1 MSSNATLLVDGSG
14 RFLMTE
20 EIVQTDVLCVGG
32 GIAGLMAAIRASEV
46 GAKVVVADKAN
57 TERSGSAGLGND
69 HFRCYIPESHGPDIR
84 PNLESLVRSQV
95 GGPMRNMSFMRT
107 WMEKSF
113 DIVKLWES
121 WGIPMRYEDRYEFAG
136 HGLPGRILASLKYS
150 GKDQKS
156 VLTREALKRG
166 VTVLNRVMMFDL
178 VNSDGKLV
186 ALGID
191 TRDDRLLIFETKS
204 VVLGTGLCTRLY
216 PSPTPGCMFNIA
228 YSPNNTGDGRAM
240 AYKAGAEL
248 ANLELTMRWA
258 GPKYFARC
266 GKGTWIGV
274 LRNPEGKPIGPFV
287 TKPDRKLG
295 DMAAD
300 IWHSAFEDFAKSGK
314 GPVYMDCSG
323 ISEEDY
329 QYMIH
334 WLKHEG
340 NASFL
345 DYLEAEG
352 INLKERPVEF
362 STYELHLSGGVYYNE
377 NGETSVSGLYAA
389 GDELFGG
396 ISCAATLG
404 WIAGDSAGRYSKY
417 AAVPDAREAGPRIE
431 ESKRAMQ
438 EMLGRKRGPGW
449 KEANLA
455 LQQIM
460 HDYAGS
466 IRSETLL
473 NAGLIHVRRLKEK
486 VGTAL
491 VAKDRHELARCLE
504 LVNLVDLAELLF
516 VAALERKET
525 RAGHVRVDYPFTNPL
540 LDKLLIVKKGGDGPV
555 MEWREINR

>member
-1 MSSNATLLVDGSG
+1 MQ
-14 RFLMTE
+14 E
-20 EIVQTDVLCVGG
+20 QIIQTDVLCIGG
-32 GIAGLMAAIRASEV
+32 GIAGLMAAIRASES
-46 GAKVVVADKAN
+46 GAKVVVAEKAN
-57 TERSGSAGLGND
+57 TLRSGSAGLGND
-69 HFRCYIPESHGPDIR
+69 HFRCYIPDIHGPDIK
-84 PNLESLVRSQV
+84 PNLESLARSQV
-95 GGPMRNMSFMRT
+95 GGAMRNMTFMRT

-121 WGIPMRYEDRYEFAG
+121 WGIPMRYEGRYEFAG

-166 VTVLNRVMMFDL
+166 VTVMNRVMMFDL
-178 VNSDGKLV
+178 INSNGSLV
-186 ALGID
+186 ALGISPKD
-191 TRDDRLLIFETKS
+191 NKLLVYHAKS

-216 PSPTPGCMFNIA
+216 PSPTPGWMFNIA

-266 GKGTWIGV
+266 GKGTWVGV
-274 LRNPEGKPIGPFV
+274 LRDPEDKPIGPFV

-314 GPVYMDCSG
+314 GPVYMDCRG

-329 QYMIH
+329 QYMAH
-334 WLKHEG
+334 WLRHEG

-345 DYLEAEG
+345 DYLEEEA
-352 INLKERPVEF
+352 IDLKERPVEF
-362 STYELHLSGGVYYNE
+362 STYEMHLSGGVLYNE
-377 NGETSVSGLYAA
+377 KGETSVKGLYAA

-396 ISCAATLG
+396 ISCAATFG
-404 WIAGDSAGRYSKY
+404 WIAGDSAGPYSCS
-417 AAVPDAREAGPRIE
+417 AATPDAHEARPRIE
-431 ESKRAMQ
+431 ERKQ
-438 EMLGRKRGPGW
+438 LIEGMLGRKKGPGW

-460 HDYAGS
+460 QDYAGP

-473 NAGLIHVRRLKEK
+473 AAGLSHIRRLKEK
-486 VGTAL
+486 VGTAM
-491 VAKDRHELARCLE
+491 VAQDGHELVRGLE
-504 LVNLVDLAELLF
+504 LMNLVDLAELLF
-516 VAALERKET
+516 LAAMERKET

-540 LDKLLIVKKGGDGPV
+540 LDKLLIVRKTDEGPIL
-555 MEWREINR
+555 EWKELRR

>member
-1 MSSNATLLVDGSG
+1 MKEQIIQA
-14 RFLMTE
+14 
-20 EIVQTDVLCVGG
+20 DVLCIGG
-32 GIAGLMAAIRASEV
+32 GIAGLMAAIRASES
-46 GAKVVVADKAN
+46 GAKVVVAEKAN
-57 TERSGSAGLGND
+57 TLRSGSAGLGND
-69 HFRCYIPESHGPDIR
+69 HFRCYIPDIHGPDIK
-84 PNLESLVRSQV
+84 PNLESLARSQV
-95 GGPMRNMSFMRT
+95 GGAMRNMTFMRT

-121 WGIPMRYEDRYEFAG
+121 WGIEMKYEGRYEFAG

-166 VTVLNRVMMFDL
+166 VTVMNRVMMFDL
-178 VNSDGKLV
+178 INSNGSLV
-186 ALGID
+186 ALGISP
-191 TRDDRLLIFETKS
+191 RDDKLLVYHAKS

-216 PSPTPGCMFNIA
+216 PSPTPGWMFNIA

-266 GKGTWIGV
+266 GKGTWVGV
-274 LRNPEGKPIGPFV
+274 LRDPDGKPIGPFV

-300 IWHSAFEDFAKSGK
+300 IWHSAFEDFAKTGK
-314 GPVYMDCSG
+314 GPVYMDCRG

-329 QYMIH
+329 QYMAH
-334 WLKHEG
+334 WLRHEG

-345 DYLEAEG
+345 DYLEEEA
-352 INLKERPVEF
+352 IDLKERPVEF
-362 STYELHLSGGVYYNE
+362 STYEMHLSGGVLYNE
-377 NGETSVSGLYAA
+377 KGETSVKGLYAA

-396 ISCAATLG
+396 ISCAATFG
-404 WIAGDSAGRYSKY
+404 WIAGDTAGSYACSA
-417 AAVPDAREAGPRIE
+417 ATPDAREAKPRIE
-431 ESKRAMQ
+431 ERKQMIE
-438 EMLGRKRGPGW
+438 EMLGRKKGPGW
-449 KEANLA
+449 KEANVA

-460 HDYAGS
+460 QDYAGP

-473 NAGLIHVRRLKEK
+473 AAGFSHVRRLKEK
-486 VGTAL
+486 VRTAL
-491 VAKDRHELARCLE
+491 VARDSHELVRSLE
-504 LVNLVDLAELLF
+504 VMNLVELAELLF
-516 VAALERKET
+516 LAAMERKET

-540 LDKLLIVKKGGDGPV
+540 LDKLLIVRKADEGPLL
-555 MEWREINR
+555 EWRELRR

>member
-1 MSSNATLLVDGSG
+1 MK
-14 RFLMTE
+14 E
-20 EIVQTDVLCVGG
+20 EIIQTDVLCVGG

-46 GAKVVVADKAN
+46 GAKVIVADKAN
-57 TERSGSAGLGND
+57 TVRSGSAGLGND
-69 HFRCYIPESHGPDIR
+69 HFRCYIPEVHGPDMK

-95 GGPMRNMSFMRT
+95 GGPMRQGVFLRT
-107 WMEKSF
+107 WVEKSF

-121 WGIPMRYEDRYEFAG
+121 WGIPMRYEGRYEFAG
-136 HGLPGRILASLKYS
+136 HGLPGRILASLKYA

-156 VLTREALKRG
+156 VLTREARKRG
-166 VTVLNRVMMFDL
+166 VTVINRVMMFDL
-178 VNSDGKLV
+178 INHNGNLV

-191 TRDDRLLIFETKS
+191 TRNDRLLVFEAKS

-216 PSPTPGCMFNIA
+216 PSPTPGHMFNIA

-240 AYKAGAEL
+240 AYRAGAAL
-248 ANLELTMRWA
+248 ANIELTMRWA

-274 LRNPEGKPIGPFV
+274 LRDPEGKPIGPFV

-329 QYMIH
+329 QYMRH
-334 WLKHEG
+334 WLEHEG

-345 DYLEAEG
+345 DYLEEEK
-352 INLKERPVEF
+352 IDLKERPVEF
-362 STYELHLSGGVYYNE
+362 STYEMHLSGGVYYNE
-377 NGETSVSGLYAA
+377 KGETSVRGLYAA

-396 ISCAATLG
+396 ISGAATFG
-404 WIAGDSAGRYSKY
+404 WIAGDSAGSYSRN
-417 AAVPDAREAGPRIE
+417 AALPDAEEARSHIE
-431 ESKRAMQ
+431 AKKQ
-438 EMLGRKRGPGW
+438 EIRQMLGRARGPAW
-449 KEANLA
+449 KEANTA

-460 HDYAGS
+460 QEYAGP

-473 NAGLIHVRRLKEK
+473 NAGLTHVRRLKEK
-486 VGTAL
+486 VRTTL
-491 VAKDRHELARCLE
+491 VAKDRHDLARSLE
-504 LVNLVDLAELLF
+504 VINLVDLAELLF
-516 VAALERKET
+516 LAALERKET

-540 LDKLLIVKKGGDGPV
+540 LDKLLLVRKGDEGPV
-555 MEWREINR
+555 MEWKALQR

>member
-1 MSSNATLLVDGSG
+1 MK
-14 RFLMTE
+14 E
-20 EIVQTDVLCVGG
+20 EVVQADVLCVGG
-32 GIAGLMAAIRASEV
+32 GIAGLMAAIGAADQ

-57 TERSGSAGLGND
+57 TVRSGSAGLGND
-69 HFRCYIPESHGPDIR
+69 HFRCYIPEVHGPDMK

-95 GGPMRNMSFMRT
+95 GGPMRNASFLRT

-121 WGIPMRYEDRYEFAG
+121 WGIPMKYEGRYEFAG
-136 HGLPGRILASLKYS
+136 HGLPGRQLASLKYS
-150 GKDQKS
+150 GRDQKS

-166 VTVLNRVMMFDL
+166 VTVMNRVMMFDL
-178 VNSDGKLV
+178 INSNGNLV
-186 ALGID
+186 ALGMD
-191 TRDDRLLIFETKS
+191 TRDDRLLVYEAKS

-216 PSPTPGCMFNIA
+216 PSQTPGHMFNIA

-240 AYKAGAEL
+240 AYGAGAEL
-248 ANLELTMRWA
+248 ANIELTMRWA

-266 GKGTWIGV
+266 GKGTWVGV
-274 LRNPEGKPIGPFV
+274 LRDPEGKPIGPFV

-314 GPVYMDCSG
+314 GPVYMDCGG

-329 QYMIH
+329 QYMVH

-340 NASFL
+340 NTSFL
-345 DYLEAEG
+345 DYLEEEN
-352 INLKERPVEF
+352 IDLRKRPVEF
-362 STYELHLSGGVYYNE
+362 STYEMHLSGGVYYNE
-377 NGETSVSGLYAA
+377 KGETSVKGLYAA

-396 ISCAATLG
+396 ISCAATYG
-404 WIAGDSAGRYSKY
+404 WIAGDSAGAYSRN
-417 AAVPDAREAGPRIE
+417 AVLPSAREALPRIE
-431 ESKRAMQ
+431 AKKQEMQ

-449 KEANLA
+449 KEANTA

-460 HDYAGS
+460 QDYAGP

-473 NAGLIHVRRLKEK
+473 NAGLTHVRRLKEK
-486 VGTAL
+486 VRTTL
-491 VAKDRHELARCLE
+491 VAHDRHELARSLE
-504 LVNLVDLAELLF
+504 VTNLVDLAELLF
-516 VAALERKET
+516 LAALERKET

-540 LDKLLIVKKGGDGPV
+540 LDKLLIVRKEDEGPV
-555 MEWREINR
+555 MEWRELKR

>member
-1 MSSNATLLVDGSG
+1 MK
-14 RFLMTE
+14 E
-20 EIVQTDVLCVGG
+20 EIIQTDVLCVGG
-32 GIAGLMAAIRASEV
+32 GIAGLMAAIRASEL

-57 TERSGSAGLGND
+57 TVRSGSAGLGND
-69 HFRCYIPESHGPDIR
+69 HFRCYIPEVHGPDMK

-95 GGPMRNMSFMRT
+95 GGPMRQAIFLRT

-113 DIVKLWES
+113 DIVKLWEG
-121 WGIPMRYEDRYEFAG
+121 WGIPMRYEGRYEFAG
-136 HGLPGRILASLKYS
+136 HGLPGRLLASLKYS

-156 VLTREALKRG
+156 VLTREAQKRG
-166 VTVLNRVMMFDL
+166 VTVMNRVMMFDL
-178 VNSDGKLV
+178 VNSNGNLV

-191 TRDDRLLIFETKS
+191 TRSDRLLVYEAKS

-216 PSPTPGCMFNIA
+216 PSPTPGHMFNIA

-240 AYKAGAEL
+240 AYRAGAEL
-248 ANLELTMRWA
+248 ANVELTMRWA

-266 GKGTWIGV
+266 GKGTWVGV
-274 LRNPEGKPIGPFV
+274 LRDPEGKPIGPFV

-329 QYMIH
+329 QYMRH
-334 WLKHEG
+334 WLEHEG

-345 DYLEAEG
+345 DYLEEEN
-352 INLKERPVEF
+352 IDLKERPVEF
-362 STYELHLSGGVYYNE
+362 STYEMHLSGGVYYNE
-377 NGETSVSGLYAA
+377 KGETSVRGLYAA

-396 ISCAATLG
+396 ISCAATFG
-404 WIAGDSAGRYSKY
+404 WIAGESAGNHSRN
-417 AAVPDAREAGPRIE
+417 AALSDAQGARSHIEARKQEI
-431 ESKRAMQ
+431 Q
-438 EMLGRKRGPGW
+438 EMLGRARGPAW
-449 KEANLA
+449 KEANTA

-460 HDYAGS
+460 QDYAGP

-473 NAGLIHVRRLKEK
+473 NAGLTHVRRLKEK
-486 VGTAL
+486 VRTAL
-491 VAKDRHELARCLE
+491 VAKDRHELTRSLE
-504 LVNLVDLAELLF
+504 IVNLVDLAELVFLT
-516 VAALERKET
+516 ALERKET

-540 LDKLLIVKKGGDGPV
+540 LDKLLMVRKGIDGPV
-555 MEWREINR
+555 MEWKELQR

>member
-1 MSSNATLLVDGSG
+1 MKEQIIQA
-14 RFLMTE
+14 
-20 EIVQTDVLCVGG
+20 DVLCIGG
-32 GIAGLMAAIRASEV
+32 GIAGLMAAIRASES
-46 GAKVVVADKAN
+46 GAKVVVAEKAN
-57 TERSGSAGLGND
+57 TLRSGSAGLGND
-69 HFRCYIPESHGPDIR
+69 HFRCYIPDIHGPDIK
-84 PNLESLVRSQV
+84 PNLESLARSQV
-95 GGPMRNMSFMRT
+95 GGAMRNMTFMRT

-121 WGIPMRYEDRYEFAG
+121 WGIEMKYEGRYEFAG

-166 VTVLNRVMMFDL
+166 VTVMNRVMMFDL
-178 VNSDGKLV
+178 INSNGSLV
-186 ALGID
+186 ALGISP
-191 TRDDRLLIFETKS
+191 RDDTLLIYHAKS

-216 PSPTPGCMFNIA
+216 PSPTPGWMFNIA

-266 GKGTWIGV
+266 GKGTWVGV
-274 LRNPEGKPIGPFV
+274 LRDPEGKPIGPFV

-314 GPVYMDCSG
+314 GPVYMDCQG

-329 QYMIH
+329 QYMAH
-334 WLKHEG
+334 WLRHEG

-345 DYLEAEG
+345 DYLEEEA
-352 INLKERPVEF
+352 IDLKERPVEF
-362 STYELHLSGGVYYNE
+362 STYEMHLSGGVLYNE
-377 NGETSVSGLYAA
+377 KGETSVKGLYAA

-396 ISCAATLG
+396 ISCAATFG
-404 WIAGDSAGRYSKY
+404 WIAGDTAGPYACSA
-417 AAVPDAREAGPRIE
+417 ATPDAHEAQPRIE
-431 ESKRAMQ
+431 ERKQ
-438 EMLGRKRGPGW
+438 LIEGMLGRKKGPGW

-460 HDYAGS
+460 QDYAGP

-473 NAGLIHVRRLKEK
+473 AAGLSHIRRLKQK

-491 VAKDRHELARCLE
+491 AAQDGHELVRSFE
-504 LVNLVDLAELLF
+504 LLNLVDLAELLF
-516 VAALERKET
+516 LAAMERKET

-540 LDKLLIVKKGGDGPV
+540 LDKMLIVKKKGGGAV
-555 MEWREINR
+555 MEWREIER

>member
-1 MSSNATLLVDGSG
+1 MK
-14 RFLMTE
+14 E
-20 EIVQTDVLCVGG
+20 EIIQADVLCVGG

-46 GAKVVVADKAN
+46 GARVVVADKAN
-57 TERSGSAGLGND
+57 TVRSGSAGLGND
-69 HFRCYIPESHGPDIR
+69 HFRCYIPEVHGPDMR

-95 GGPMRNMSFMRT
+95 GGPMRHAIFSLT

-121 WGIPMRYEDRYEFAG
+121 YGIPMRYEGRYEFAG
-136 HGLPGRILASLKYS
+136 HGLPGRLLASLKYS
-150 GKDQKS
+150 GRDQKR
-156 VLTREALKRG
+156 VLTREAEKRG
-166 VTVLNRVMMFDL
+166 ATVMNRVMMFDL
-178 VNSDGKLV
+178 VNSGGSLI

-191 TRDDRLLIFETKS
+191 TRADRLLIYEAKA
-204 VVLGTGLCTRLY
+204 VVLATGLCTRLY
-216 PSPTPGCMFNIA
+216 PGPTPGHMFNIA

-240 AYKAGAEL
+240 AYRAGAEL
-248 ANLELTMRWA
+248 ANVELTMRWA

-266 GKGTWIGV
+266 GKGTWVGV
-274 LRNPEGKPIGPFV
+274 LRDPEGKPIGPFV

-329 QYMIH
+329 QYMRH
-334 WLKHEG
+334 WLEHEG

-345 DYLEAEG
+345 DYLEEEK
-352 INLKERPVEF
+352 IDLTKRPVEF
-362 STYELHLSGGVYYNE
+362 STYEMHLSGGVYYNE
-377 NGETSVSGLYAA
+377 KGETSVKGLYAA

-396 ISCAATLG
+396 ISCAATFG
-404 WIAGDSAGRYSKY
+404 WIAGESAGTYVRDV
-417 AAVPDAREAGPRIE
+417 AFPDAQDARAQVEARKE
-431 ESKRAMQ
+431 EIRA
-438 EMLGRKRGPGW
+438 MLGRKRGPGW
-449 KEANLA
+449 KEANTA

-460 HDYAGS
+460 QDYAGP

-486 VGTAL
+486 VRTSL
-491 VAKDRHELARCLE
+491 VAHDRHELVRSLE
-504 LVNLVDLAELLF
+504 VMNLVDLAELLF
-516 VAALERKET
+516 LAALERKET

-540 LDKLLIVKKGGDGPV
+540 LDKLLMVRKGEKGPV
-555 MEWREINR
+555 MEWKALQR